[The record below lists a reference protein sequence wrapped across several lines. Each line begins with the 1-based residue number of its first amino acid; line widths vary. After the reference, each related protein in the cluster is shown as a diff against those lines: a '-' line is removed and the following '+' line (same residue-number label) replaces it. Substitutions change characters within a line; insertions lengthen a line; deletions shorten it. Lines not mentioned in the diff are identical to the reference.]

1 MPDCMIETEARNSA
15 ALAVESS
22 ALAIDTWLIGGMEL
36 VATAQANVEAL
47 AARQNELDI
56 CLNGDEEPPEP
67 QPMVMQKR
75 IKEDHVLR
83 DLKQILQA
91 AGCELSVYFRKVL
104 GK

>member
-1 MPDCMIETEARNSA
+1 MPDCTAETAARNSA

-47 AARQNELDI
+47 AARQHELDI
-56 CLNGDEEPPEP
+56 CLNGGGMPPM
-67 QPMVMQKR
+67 PMMAAKLQSK
-75 IKEDHVLR
+75 DHALP
-83 DLKQILQA
+83 DLLKLLQA
-91 AGCELSVYFRKVL
+91 AGCELNVYFRRVL